1 MGHIRVI
8 TAAKVVT
15 LLTLCT
21 ATDGILGHFS
31 HYFCLCKIRLPL
43 KIIAE
48 NFMLS
53 CPVQFLDYPL
63 KYWCCA
69 QFSGSMSV
77 LMLIVGG
84 AGLVGNTIAIIVLSR
99 WGQHHH
105 QRLMLQSYFQ
115 PGYQQLL
122 QPNFDSYE
130 YNGQVKEISIK
141 FWIMDSKVYFLL
153 FRGSSECSIFH
164 SFITVHKKS
173 VLQREYY
180 YLHFHVDYE

>member
-1 MGHIRVI
+1 MVFWDTSLIISVS
-8 TAAKVVT
+8 AK
-15 LLTLCT
+15 
-21 ATDGILGHFS
+21 
-31 HYFCLCKIRLPL
+31 
-43 KIIAE
+43 
-48 NFMLS
+48 
-53 CPVQFLDYPL
+53 LDYPWKL
-63 KYWCCA
+63 YLKILCSHALYSFSTKKYWCCA

-141 FWIMDSKVYFLL
+141 FWIMDSKVYFIL

>member
-1 MGHIRVI
+1 MLCLIHNRHFKTIFRGCDLSHLSGGRFMGHIRVI
-8 TAAKVVT
+8 TAAKVAT

-43 KIIAE
+43 EIIAK
-48 NFMLS
+48 NFILS
-53 CPVQFLDYPL
+53 CSAQFLDYPL
-63 KYWCCA
+63 KLQLKYLCCA

-99 WGQHHH
+99 WGHHH
-105 QRLMLQSYFQ
+105 YQRLRLQSYFQ

-122 QPNFDSYE
+122 QPDFDSHE
-130 YNGQVKEISIK
+130 YNGQVKETSIK
-141 FWIMDSKVYFLL
+141 F
-153 FRGSSECSIFH
+153 
-164 SFITVHKKS
+164 
-173 VLQREYY
+173 
-180 YLHFHVDYE
+180 